1 MRLVVRTMSFQL
13 SNPLPSCPLQ
23 AIEDVVVQIF
33 YNVHSCDPDRSD
45 RLIKVS
51 RWSRWWEQKEI
62 TLPASLCCQT
72 ANLSCLLS
80 MIQVVK
86 IWETQNYF
94 SEKALQVR
102 RVPVLDC
109 SQWCVFV
116 SPVANTSDSNWKWR
130 SFGKLCF
137 VVVLI
142 VLLLFICCN
151 YPQGNAKGAPSTDT
165 GMCVRPS
172 HN

>member
-1 MRLVVRTMSFQL
+1 MSFQL
-13 SNPLPSCPLQ
+13 SNPLPSHPLQ

-45 RLIKVS
+45 SLMKVS

-62 TLPASLCCQT
+62 TLPESLCCQT
-72 ANLSCLLS
+72 ANLSSLLS

-102 RVPVLDC
+102 GVPVLGC
-109 SQWCVFV
+109 SQWRILV
-116 SPVANTSDSNWKWR
+116 SPAANTSNSNWKWR
-130 SFGKLCF
+130 SFGKLGS
-137 VVVLI
+137 VVVLCYCC
-142 VLLLFICCN
+142 LFTVN
-151 YPQGNAKGAPSTDT
+151 YPQGNLKGAPSTDT
-165 GMCVRPS
+165 GMCVKPS